1 MLNHLM
7 SFWNIVVTTFS
18 IFFFMAYLM
27 VIFQIVTDLLRDDK
41 LHGFYKA
48 VWIVLL
54 LFVPLMTAL
63 MYLIFR
69 GKGMATRQC
78 TYKRDYIPDGRYNM
92 TKTPAEQILD
102 ARALLQE
109 NIITED
115 EFKRLKNKALS

>member
-7 SFWNIVVTTFS
+7 SFWSIAVTTFS

-27 VIFQIVTDLLRDDK
+27 VIFQIVTDLFRDDK
-41 LHGFYKA
+41 LHGFFKA

-69 GKGMATRQC
+69 GKGMAARQC
-78 TYKRDYIPDGRYNM
+78 ANNRDIFWTGKYN
-92 TKTPAEQILD
+92 TSKTPAEQILD
-102 ARALLQE
+102 ARALLQD

-115 EFKRLKNKALS
+115 EFKTLKNKALS